1 VLEDQQHFLEVLEEQ
16 HRFFILVLRVPV
28 SILQQKEME
37 VATFRLFHLRV
48 VLQFHPSHPTSSPV
62 SLGPST
68 PVLSAS
74 TPPVGLLSSPGRM
87 FDVGGTLNPPGL
99 PLSGPP
105 RVAGSYGISMND
117 PVFGMY
123 SGCIPCNHPG
133 QVPMPAQSPVAPPPP
148 PQGVGGQFSQLL
160 VGHPNNGMMR
170 LVPQCS
176 KMVHTHSVHAD
187 QYGPQHQPCQGRED
201 PHLQVQSPQ

>member
-1 VLEDQQHFLEVLEEQ
+1 MLEDQQHFLEVLEEQ

-87 FDVGGTLNPPGL
+87 SDVGGTLNPPGL

-117 PVFGMY
+117 PVLE
-123 SGCIPCNHPG
+123 CIQDVFLAIIQDKYQCQLNL
-133 QVPMPAQSPVAPPPP
+133 
-148 PQGVGGQFSQLL
+148 QLL
-160 VGHPNNGMMR
+160 LHLPHKELETNSNGMMR

>member
-1 VLEDQQHFLEVLEEQ
+1 M
-16 HRFFILVLRVPV
+16 

-87 FDVGGTLNPPGL
+87 SDVGGTLNPPGL

-105 RVAGSYGISMND
+105 RVGGSYGISMND
-117 PVFGMY
+117 PVLE
-123 SGCIPCNHPG
+123 CIQDVFLAIIQDKYQCQLNL
-133 QVPMPAQSPVAPPPP
+133 
-148 PQGVGGQFSQLL
+148 QLL
-160 VGHPNNGMMR
+160 LHLPHKELETNSNGMMR